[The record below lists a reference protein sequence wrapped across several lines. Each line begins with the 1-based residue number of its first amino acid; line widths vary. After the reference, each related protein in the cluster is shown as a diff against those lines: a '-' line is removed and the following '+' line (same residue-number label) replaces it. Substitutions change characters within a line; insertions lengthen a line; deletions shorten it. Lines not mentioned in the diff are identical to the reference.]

1 MQANHA
7 AQVTLIVALL
17 GALASSCARAPTKPA
32 LMASSAKSEI
42 TARQLRAMD
51 YEYASRFG
59 QIVAAAAQ
67 GIAEN
72 TTDAAV
78 RERAYRWRMWASPN
92 ARASA
97 FDQDPFAG
105 MLELWALA
113 GQQTRYFTSGDGRSA
128 FGEQQ
133 DTAMITSR
141 KLEAVIREMAESVV
155 ADTRFDQLAER
166 VDRWVEEHP
175 IEGDMFVRPSA
186 RADLASLVPEQ
197 QTGGLQA
204 VGSIEETFR
213 DLNDRLTILTVQVP
227 DEARWQAEYLTN
239 ALFEERF
246 QEPADSLVA
255 AVEDVTSFLDD
266 FETVLESQTATLL
279 TGIEKER
286 IAIFETIGEQG
297 GDVLAAVEA
306 ERSAILTAI
315 DEQTDAATTKLDQVG
330 RGLIDHFFVRLIEVL
345 AVVGIVVFL
354 VVALV
359 LVVVRRRNRRN
370 D

>member
-1 MQANHA
+1 MQANRA

-17 GALASSCARAPTKPA
+17 GAFASACARAPTKPS

-42 TARQLRAMD
+42 TVHQLRAMD
-51 YEYASRFG
+51 YEYASRFA
-59 QIVAAAAQ
+59 QIVAAAAK

-92 ARASA
+92 ARVSA

-113 GQQTRYFTSGDGRSA
+113 GQQTRYFTSGDGSSA
-128 FGEQQ
+128 FEEQQ
-133 DTAMITSR
+133 GTAVVTSR
-141 KLEAVIREMAESVV
+141 KLEAVIREMAETVV
-155 ADTRFDQLAER
+155 TGGRFDQLAER

-175 IEGDMFVRPSA
+175 IEGDMFIRPSA

-246 QEPADSLVA
+246 QEPADSLA
-255 AVEDVTSFLDD
+255 ASLEDITSFFDD
-266 FETVLESQTATLL
+266 FDNVLESQTATLL
-279 TGIEKER
+279 TGIEQER
-286 IAIFETIGEQG
+286 IAIFEMIEERG
-297 GDVLAAVEA
+297 GDALAAIET
-306 ERSAILTAI
+306 ERTAILTAI
-315 DEQTDAATTKLDQVG
+315 EEQVAAATTKLDQVG

-345 AVVGIVVFL
+345 AVVGIAVFL
-354 VVALV
+354 LVALV
-359 LVVVRRRNRRN
+359 LVVVRRRNRPN

>member
-1 MQANHA
+1 MQAKHA
-7 AQVTLIVALL
+7 AHVTLIVALL
-17 GALASSCARAPTKPA
+17 GALASACARAPSKPA
-32 LMASSAKSEI
+32 LMANSARSEI
-42 TARQLRAMD
+42 TVYQLRAMD

-59 QIVAAAAQ
+59 QIVAAAAHE
-67 GIAEN
+67 IAGN
-72 TTDAAV
+72 TTDASV

-92 ARASA
+92 ARASS

-113 GQQTRYFTSGDGRSA
+113 GQQTRYFANGDGRSA

-133 DTAMITSR
+133 DTAVVTSR

-155 ADTRFDQLAER
+155 TDGRFDQLAER
-166 VDRWVEEHP
+166 VDRWVAEHP
-175 IEGDMFVRPSA
+175 IEGDMLIRPSA

-246 QEPADSLVA
+246 QKPADSLAA
-255 AVEDVTSFLDD
+255 AVEDVTSFLDG
-266 FETVLESQTATLL
+266 FENVLESQTATLL
-279 TGIEKER
+279 TGIEQER
-286 IAIFETIGEQG
+286 MVIFDTIEAQG
-297 GDVLAAVEA
+297 GDVLAAIEA
-306 ERSAILTAI
+306 ERTAILTSI
-315 DEQTDAATTKLDQVG
+315 DEQVAAATTKLDQVG

-345 AVVGIVVFL
+345 AVVGVAVFL
-354 VVALV
+354 LVALV
-359 LVVVRRRNRRN
+359 LVVVRRRNRPN